1 MTLSGH
7 VVLSTNIQGTVELH
21 ALATDRSH
29 VAWLE

>member
-1 MTLSGH
+1 LFGHTL
-7 VVLSTNIQGTVELH
+7 VSTDMQGTVALH